1 METNKKLDRLTKAIL
16 TAMAEGSL
24 DAATANSLIQGVET
38 HATANLPLTP
48 ASPIQLTNRHDDTH
62 NDQIFDEQLMEQRI
76 REEIELEKNRR
87 GIPNNVRGDA
97 RIVSPAAALAPPN
110 SGKTNTGNKK
120 RKATE
125 AAGGMR
131 ASSRANTHSGY
142 DMMTEKMR
150 KGSKMAARKSGLEL
164 YSSKKI
170 EAFLKEVMRKRLP
183 VTALGE
189 RNPLRVD
196 ERSMKSWGTV
206 KPKLRR
212 LLNFVTD
219 NCITENEFKCWSS
232 QLPPLEAD
240 VAQSITDERNKRTDA
255 VAKAL
260 AGRCVTWWKERATIK
275 KNGKYADCKTGSL
288 QNHIDNLSKEDKKAY
303 DDMNQLNT
311 KKRTTDAAAAAA
323 AVEGG
328 AE

>member
-1 METNKKLDRLTKAIL
+1 METNEKLDRLTKAIL

-24 DAATANSLIQGVET
+24 DAATANSMIQGVET
-38 HATANLPLTP
+38 HAANLPLTP

-76 REEIELEKNRR
+76 REEIELEKNCR
-87 GIPNNVRGDA
+87 GICNNVRGDA
-97 RIVSPAAALAPPN
+97 RIVSPAAAPAPPN

-120 RKATE
+120 RKAE
-125 AAGGMR
+125 AVGGMR
-131 ASSRANTHSGY
+131 ASSIANKRSGY
-142 DMMTEKMR
+142 DTMTDKMM
-150 KGSKMAARKSGLEL
+150 KGSKMAARQSGLEQ

-183 VTALGE
+183 VTALAE

-196 ERSMKSWGTV
+196 EKSMKSWGTV

-219 NCITENEFKCWSS
+219 NCITEEEFKCWSS
-232 QLPPLEAD
+232 QLPLLEAD
-240 VAQSITDERNKRTDA
+240 VAQSIMDERNKRTDA

-260 AGRCVTWWKERATIK
+260 AGRCVTWWSKRANRK
-275 KNGKYADCKTGSL
+275 ADGKLPVCTTGSL
-288 QNHIDNLSKEDKKAY
+288 QSKIDQLSKDDKEPY
-303 DDMNQLNT
+303 DDMNHLNS
-311 KKRTTDAAAAAA
+311 KKWMDATEAAAAAA
-323 AVEGG
+323 AFEGG

>member
-1 METNKKLDRLTKAIL
+1 METNEKLDRLTKAIL
-16 TAMAEGSL
+16 TAMSDGSL
-24 DAATANSLIQGVET
+24 DAATARSMIEGVET
-38 HATANLPLTP
+38 HAAANLPLTP
-48 ASPIQLTNRHDDTH
+48 ASPIQLNNRHDDTH
-62 NDQIFDEQLMEQRI
+62 NDQSFDEQLMEQRI
-76 REEIELEKNRR
+76 REEIELEKNCR
-87 GIPNNVRGDA
+87 GICNNVRGDA
-97 RIVSPAAALAPPN
+97 RIVSPAAAPAPPN

-120 RKATE
+120 RKAE
-125 AAGGMR
+125 AVGGMR
-131 ASSRANTHSGY
+131 ASSIANKRSGY
-142 DMMTEKMR
+142 DTMTDKMM
-150 KGSKMAARKSGLEL
+150 KGSKMAARQSGLEQ

-183 VTALGE
+183 VTALAE

-196 ERSMKSWGTV
+196 EKSMKSWGTV

-219 NCITENEFKCWSS
+219 NCITEEEFKCWSS
-232 QLPPLEAD
+232 QLPLLEAD
-240 VAQSITDERNKRTDA
+240 VAQSIMDERNKRTDA

-260 AGRCVTWWKERATIK
+260 AGRCVTWWKERANRK
-275 KNGKYADCKTGSL
+275 KGKFLPCTAGSL
-288 QNHIDNLSKEDKKAY
+288 QSKIDCLSKEDKKAY

-311 KKRTTDAAAAAA
+311 KKRMNATEAAA